1 MVPLARPAGAA
12 VTPRPH
18 NTARRLPIRP
28 HGLTTVNSDWHQS
41 ANSPFAEPSR
51 LEGKRRRRSRRRITA
66 PVIGA
71 LIAISLTLLALWVM
85 LARLMSR

>member
-1 MVPLARPAGAA
+1 MASRKGVFSWEHEPAGE
-12 VTPRPH
+12 
-18 NTARRLPIRP
+18 RRSEFR
-28 HGLTTVNSDWHQS
+28 TTVNSDWHQS
-41 ANSPFAEPSR
+41 ANSTFAEPSR

>member
-1 MVPLARPAGAA
+1 MASRKGVFSWDHEPAGE
-12 VTPRPH
+12 
-18 NTARRLPIRP
+18 RRSEFR
-28 HGLTTVNSDWHQS
+28 TTVNSDWHQS
-41 ANSPFAEPSR
+41 ANSTFAEPSR